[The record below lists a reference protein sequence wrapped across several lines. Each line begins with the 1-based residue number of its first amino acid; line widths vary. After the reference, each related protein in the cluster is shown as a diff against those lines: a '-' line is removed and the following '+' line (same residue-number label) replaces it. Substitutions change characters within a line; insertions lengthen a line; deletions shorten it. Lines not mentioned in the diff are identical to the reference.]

1 MNNFNEKE
9 LLDILK
15 DLLNIYS
22 PTKNEKNVA
31 NHIVKFL
38 EKLGAEIYL
47 DNSFDKYDGNAPTIF
62 AKIKGTLEGEGVTFS
77 AHMDV
82 VEPNEGLKII
92 HEGNIIKTD
101 GTTTLGGDDKAGI
114 AAILYS
120 VKYIIENNI
129 DHEDIYLVF
138 TPGEEKGM
146 LGARNINWEEV
157 YKHINPAKNTIVVD
171 NAGKAEYVAY
181 QAPTCTNY
189 LLKVKGRTAHAGLAP
204 EEGINAIKIISEI
217 VTNMKS
223 GRIDELT
230 TANVSEIN
238 SKFPTNVVPDMA
250 TAYGEIRSHSY
261 EKVEELLKEYEEI
274 GNTISKKYGGSFE
287 IEAEKQYPLLNTKDD
302 LKFAKEFIEVYKT
315 VGVEASLQVIGGGS
329 DANFFAGEGFNSIII
344 GVGMQKVHTT
354 DEYLEVEELLKT
366 TKALIEYLSQE
377 A

>member
-1 MNNFNEKE
+1 MTSFNEKE

-22 PTKNEKNVA
+22 PTRNEKDVA
-31 NHIVKFL
+31 DYIVKFL
-38 EKLGAEIYL
+38 ENLGAEIYL
-47 DNSFDKYDGNAPTIF
+47 DNSFDKYNGNAPIVF
-62 AKIKGTLEGEGVTFS
+62 AKIKGNIEGEGVTFS

-92 HEGNIIKTD
+92 HERNIIKSD
-101 GTTTLGGDDKAGI
+101 GTTTLGGDDKGGI
-114 AAILYS
+114 ASILYS
-120 VKYIIENNI
+120 IKYILENNI
-129 DHEDIYLVF
+129 DHKDIYVVF

-171 NAGKAEYVAY
+171 NAGKSEYVAY

-189 LLKVKGRTAHAGLAP
+189 SLKVIGKTAHAGLSP
-204 EEGINAIKIISEI
+204 EAGINAIKILSEI
-217 VTNMKS
+217 VTNMKL

-230 TANVSEIN
+230 TANISEIN

-250 TAYGEIRSHSY
+250 TAYGEIRSHFY

-274 GNTISKKYGGSFE
+274 GQKVAQNYGGKFE
-287 IEAEKQYPLLNTKDD
+287 IETEKQYPLLNTKDD
-302 LKFAKEFIEVYKT
+302 LKFAKEFVEVYKK
-315 VGVEASLQVIGGGS
+315 VGVDASLQVIGGGS

-344 GVGMQKVHTT
+344 GVGMQKVHTKE
-354 DEYLEVEELLKT
+354 EYLEVDELVKT
-366 TKALIEYLSQE
+366 TKAIIEYLNQE